1 MDTAGTPYEWR
12 VSSEAGKGWMS
23 RMRQL
28 HAQRAAGSHQKRV
41 VAAPVEHS
49 HLPLAVS
56 PHDAL
61 NAKEWVPT
69 ACQRD
74 DGSKAHLDSTL
85 TPCDGKGTA
94 IVWRASGG
102 RPGRNR
108 YRGACLGK
116 NGTNSQILTTYVWN
130 KSRTRTQTSNTQS
143 QNGEYTIHLVNTK
156 VTAQQYVLA

>member
-28 HAQRAAGSHQKRV
+28 YAQRAAGSHQKRV

-61 NAKEWVPT
+61 NAKEWVTSEHLPRERI
-69 ACQRD
+69 ARSCSD
-74 DGSKAHLDSTL
+74 LDGTLALDRR
-85 TPCDGKGTA
+85 KGTEQQRVDGA
-94 IVWRASGG
+94 DERG
-102 RPGRNR
+102 RGWFRNT
-108 YRGACLGK
+108 CLGEI
-116 NGTNSQILTTYVWN
+116 GIFSQT
-130 KSRTRTQTSNTQS
+130 
-143 QNGEYTIHLVNTK
+143 
-156 VTAQQYVLA
+156 

>member
-108 YRGACLGK
+108 YRAACLGK

-130 KSRTRTQTSNTQS
+130 KSNTTRPDR
-143 QNGEYTIHLVNTK
+143 LRD
-156 VTAQQYVLA
+156 VTREAGGAVCVWAVLACRGS